1 MSRRDARS
9 RAGRLV
15 YDGDCDLCAR
25 WSRTLLRVA
34 GLPDEA
40 RIAHHALPDDV
51 RRAVEASGLRNELK
65 WVSSGAAGDD
75 GGGEAA
81 GSIVGG
87 VAALRAT
94 CRGTRLAPLL
104 WLTGLPAV
112 RVAADG
118 LYRLIAYNRRVLSPR
133 PSGLACP
140 CDPDPHRGYNV
151 AFLLLVGTVT
161 ALGWWAVLWSGGAVL
176 RGGPL
181 AGLAGAGDAAWKV
194 PLLLGPV
201 VGAVGVPRGHRLAW
215 ASHLLLAYARAGVV
229 FVAAA
234 AGIVLARA
242 SGAGRG
248 VEFVL
253 LGLGAGVAALR
264 FVGSLR
270 RALPTMR
277 VLAVPPPREVA

>member
-1 MSRRDARS
+1 MSGREARPRPP
-9 RAGRLV
+9 RAGVLV

-25 WSRTLLRVA
+25 WSRRLLRVA
-34 GLPDEA
+34 GLPDDA
-40 RIAHHALPDDV
+40 RVAHSALPDGA
-51 RRAVEASGLRNELK
+51 RAAVEAAGLRNELK
-65 WVSSGAAGDD
+65 WVASGPTGAGV
-75 GGGEAA
+75 A
-81 GSIVGG
+81 GAVVGG
-87 VAALRAT
+87 VEAIRAT
-94 CRGTRLAPLL
+94 CRGTRLAPFL
-104 WLTGLPAV
+104 WPTGLPPV
-112 RVAADG
+112 RAAADG

-151 AFLLLVGTVT
+151 AFLLLVGAVT
-161 ALGWWAVLWSGGAVL
+161 ALGWWAVLWSGDAAL

-201 VGAVGVPRGHRLAW
+201 VGAVGVPRGNRLAW
-215 ASHLLLAYARAGVV
+215 TSHLLLAFARAGVA

-242 SGAGRG
+242 WGAGRG
-248 VEFVL
+248 VEVAV
-253 LGLGAGVAALR
+253 LGLGAVLAALR
-264 FVGSLR
+264 FTVSLR

-277 VLAVPPPREVA
+277 VLAVPPPRDLT